1 MFKEYNKQEEKDHR
15 SWLVGDII
23 ESSIFK
29 DAIKG
34 AVRSGVYTDWGY
46 DGEDEYPY
54 DAFDEDEA
62 TSSVIGV
69 IRKYLL

>member
-1 MFKEYNKQEEKDHR
+1 MFEEYNKQEEKDHR
-15 SWLVGDII
+15 KRLVGDII
-23 ESSIFK
+23 ESSIFR

-54 DAFDEDEA
+54 DAFDEDVA
-62 TSSVIGV
+62 TSSVMGV
-69 IRKYLL
+69 IRKHLL

>member
-15 SWLVGDII
+15 KRLVGDII
-23 ESSIFK
+23 ESSIFR

-34 AVRSGVYTDWGY
+34 AVISGVYTDWGY
-46 DGEDEYPY
+46 NGEDEYTY
-54 DAFDEDEA
+54 DAFDEDMA
-62 TSSVIGV
+62 TCSVIGV